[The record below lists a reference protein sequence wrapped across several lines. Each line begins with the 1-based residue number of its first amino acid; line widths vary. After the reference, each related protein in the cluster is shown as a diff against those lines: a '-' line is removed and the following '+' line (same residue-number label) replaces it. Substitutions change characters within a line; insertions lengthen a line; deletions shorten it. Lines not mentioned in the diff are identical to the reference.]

1 MKYSPDE
8 KYEIIRMVEQ
18 SDLGVKRTLKKIGIP
33 KSSFYLWYHQYLEH
47 GIDGLKPLSRR
58 PRRVWNQ
65 ISAEHRQAILD
76 LALIHPELSSREIAV
91 KYTDDRR
98 YFVSE
103 SSVYRILKAKGLIT
117 TPAYALQLAKDEFQ
131 DKTTRINQMWQTDF
145 TYCRV
150 IGWGMYYLST
160 IMDDYSR
167 KIVAWQLCSS
177 MTAEDVKST
186 IDLAIINTG
195 MMARTI
201 VPRPRLLSDNGPCYV
216 SGELADYL
224 DELEMD
230 HIRGAPYHPQT
241 QGKIER
247 YHRSLKNILLLD
259 NYYSPSE
266 LEAKIGQWVEYYN
279 NRRYHETLGN
289 ITPSDMYEGKRNAI
303 MKRRMEVKR
312 RTIRLR
318 RKANGFMVKEAA
330 ALGPA
335 WK

>member
-1 MKYSPDE
+1 M
-8 KYEIIRMVEQ
+8 
-18 SDLGVKRTLKKIGIP
+18 
-33 KSSFYLWYHQYLEH
+33 SS
-47 GIDGLKPLSRR
+47 
-58 PRRVWNQ
+58 
-65 ISAEHRQAILD
+65 A
-76 LALIHPELSSREIAV
+76 
-91 KYTDDRR
+91 T
-98 YFVSE
+98 FVSE
-103 SSVYRILKAKGLIT
+103 SSVYRILKAQGLIT
-117 TPAYALQLAKDEFQ
+117 TPAYALQIAKDEFQ

-150 IGWGMYYLST
+150 VGWGMYYLST

-230 HIRGAPYHPQT
+230 HVRGAPYHPQT

-266 LEAKIGQWVEYYN
+266 LEAKISQWVEYYN
-279 NRRYHETLGN
+279 NRRYHEALGN
-289 ITPSDMYEGKRNAI
+289 ITPSDMYDGKRNEI
-303 MKRRMEVKR
+303 LKRRMEVKR

>member
-1 MKYSPDE
+1 
-8 KYEIIRMVEQ
+8 
-18 SDLGVKRTLKKIGIP
+18 
-33 KSSFYLWYHQYLEH
+33 
-47 GIDGLKPLSRR
+47 
-58 PRRVWNQ
+58 
-65 ISAEHRQAILD
+65 
-76 LALIHPELSSREIAV
+76 
-91 KYTDDRR
+91 
-98 YFVSE
+98 
-103 SSVYRILKAKGLIT
+103 VYRILKAQGLIT
-117 TPAYALQLAKDEFQ
+117 TPAYALQIAKDEFQ

-150 IGWGMYYLST
+150 VGWGMYYLST

-230 HIRGAPYHPQT
+230 HVRGAPYHPQT

-266 LEAKIGQWVEYYN
+266 LV
-279 NRRYHETLGN
+279 
-289 ITPSDMYEGKRNAI
+289 
-303 MKRRMEVKR
+303 
-312 RTIRLR
+312 
-318 RKANGFMVKEAA
+318 
-330 ALGPA
+330 
-335 WK
+335 